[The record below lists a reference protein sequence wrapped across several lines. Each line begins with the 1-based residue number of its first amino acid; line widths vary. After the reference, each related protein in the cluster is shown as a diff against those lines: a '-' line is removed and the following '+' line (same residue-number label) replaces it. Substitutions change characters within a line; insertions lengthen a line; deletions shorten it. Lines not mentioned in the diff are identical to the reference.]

1 MDHNA
6 QSFVAA
12 WQVLLNGQ
20 VEMQKRKK
28 IMAGDTIEFAGQ
40 KIRVHLPTQN
50 AHAHQDV
57 TGTPT

>member
-6 QSFVAA
+6 QPFVAVE
-12 WQVLLNGQ
+12 QVLLNGQ

-28 IMAGDTIEFAGQ
+28 IMARDTIEFAGQ
-40 KIRVHLPTQN
+40 KNRVHLPTQN
-50 AHAHQDV
+50 AHVHHDV